1 MFEKPNREASAC
13 TRVTYTTHNSPP
25 PLPQICEGTL
35 MPGTGRPWRTRVLHL
50 GMILREALVGSSAG
64 LDSVATSGLLTR
76 PSMLPVR
83 SANPIFLFGA
93 SLIQVRGH
101 SKCK

>member
-1 MFEKPNREASAC
+1 
-13 TRVTYTTHNSPP
+13 
-25 PLPQICEGTL
+25 

-83 SANPIFLFGA
+83 SANPIYC
-93 SLIQVRGH
+93 SGH
-101 SKCK
+101 PGFKSEATVIVNELRLGFSNTTRNPEGRLSHTNRKS

>member
-1 MFEKPNREASAC
+1 MHPRDL
-13 TRVTYTTHNSPP
+13 YQTHTHT
-25 PLPQICEGTL
+25 LPQICDGTL

-64 LDSVATSGLLTR
+64 LDSVAASGLLTR

-83 SANPIFLFGA
+83 SANPCC
-93 SLIQVRGH
+93 VRDILD
-101 SKCK
+101 SQ